1 LSVGLLSGEDIF
13 MNQST
18 VTFPIVYKEAVN
30 RKKWGCRN
38 QEGIFALAEYY
49 ILVSQVLCLYN
60 HHFNQLWAKNNSWDE
75 YPIKV
80 KCLFGSWSQDCAM
93 IGQLTTFL
101 CVSGKVV
108 EHGRYI
114 WEKHLSHHGH
124 SKRRKD

>member
-1 LSVGLLSGEDIF
+1 MVIVNGSFEPNDLEKSLTTFILTDNSEVEKEICLSVGLLSGEDIF

-60 HHFNQLWAKNNSWDE
+60 HHFNQL
-75 YPIKV
+75 
-80 KCLFGSWSQDCAM
+80 
-93 IGQLTTFL
+93 
-101 CVSGKVV
+101 
-108 EHGRYI
+108 
-114 WEKHLSHHGH
+114 
-124 SKRRKD
+124 